1 MNLNEKWDIYHLENK
16 FEIGKSNGN
25 VKPNITYKTRLKYL
39 IMSFHRKYN
48 SLFKLVDNLMKLYK
62 IYKND
67 KKAKKEKEHE
77 DKALE

>member
-1 MNLNEKWDIYHLENK
+1 MKNGIYINLENK

-62 IYKND
+62 IYKKD
-67 KKAKKEKEHE
+67 KKSKKEKKHE
-77 DKALE
+77 NNALE

>member
-1 MNLNEKWDIYHLENK
+1 MEIN
-16 FEIGKSNGN
+16 FEFGNSNGN
-25 VKPNITYKTRLKYL
+25 VKPNITYKTSLKYL
-39 IMSFHRKYN
+39 NMSFHRKYN

-77 DKALE
+77 NKALE

>member
-1 MNLNEKWDIYHLENK
+1 MKNGIYINLEIN
-16 FEIGKSNGN
+16 FEFGNSNGN
-25 VKPNITYKTRLKYL
+25 VKPNITYKTSLKYL
-39 IMSFHRKYN
+39 NMSFHRKYN
-48 SLFKLVDNLMKLYK
+48 SLFKLVDNMMKLYK

>member
-1 MNLNEKWDIYHLENK
+1 MKNGIYINLEIN
-16 FEIGKSNGN
+16 FEFGNSNGN

-39 IMSFHRKYN
+39 NMSFHRKYN

-77 DKALE
+77 NKALE